1 MSCISRRILYHR
13 ATREAQGYLFYGE
26 KSLKSFLDKK
36 MNECAHSWAQ
46 PGRNASRRVI
56 LLDGGDPCPGTIPW
70 MAPVMVEGQVF
81 DIVLNFQA
89 FDNSLNSLPS
99 T

>member
-1 MSCISRRILYHR
+1 
-13 ATREAQGYLFYGE
+13 
-26 KSLKSFLDKK
+26 
-36 MNECAHSWAQ
+36 MNKCAHSWAQ
-46 PGRNASRRVI
+46 PGRNASRRVS
-56 LLDGGDPCPGTIPW
+56 LLDSGGPCPGTIPW
-70 MAPVMVEGQVF
+70 VAPVMKKGQAF